1 MATPPAELQVQGLGE
16 LRAAIAKRYSSEKS
30 LDLDPESEILVTNGA
45 QEGLFL
51 TVLALLNPG
60 ERILVPDPR
69 YGFYDQAI
77 ATAGGEIVSLPTG
90 EGYDFGLTAKAV
102 ENADGKL
109 LLLVNPSN
117 PTGALTP
124 AERVREISAV
134 ARDKGL
140 IILSDEVYEKLTFD
154 EEVLSVATCNGMRE
168 RTVTLSSVSKTY
180 AMTGFRV
187 GYVIGPPAFI
197 EAATRLK
204 SDISGPTSLFSQYA
218 ALAAIDGPQDS
229 VEAFRQIYAGRLGV
243 MSKGLDALNIPYG
256 KPGGGFFLWADISR
270 FGVDAEPFCRRL
282 LTEGRVLMFPGTV
295 WRRGNTSSGSHCFS
309 PKSGSRKRS
318 AGSKR
323 SSRASSDKE
332 GAQEEESRRR
342 CRERAGAGSRCFRAH
357 PLARV
362 ESARPAQG
370 PGRARAK

>member
-168 RTVTLSSVSKTY
+168 RTVTLSSVSKTL
-180 AMTGFRV
+180 R
-187 GYVIGPPAFI
+187 
-197 EAATRLK
+197 
-204 SDISGPTSLFSQYA
+204 
-218 ALAAIDGPQDS
+218 
-229 VEAFRQIYAGRLGV
+229 
-243 MSKGLDALNIPYG
+243 
-256 KPGGGFFLWADISR
+256 
-270 FGVDAEPFCRRL
+270 
-282 LTEGRVLMFPGTV
+282 
-295 WRRGNTSSGSHCFS
+295 
-309 PKSGSRKRS
+309 
-318 AGSKR
+318 
-323 SSRASSDKE
+323 
-332 GAQEEESRRR
+332 
-342 CRERAGAGSRCFRAH
+342 
-357 PLARV
+357 
-362 ESARPAQG
+362 
-370 PGRARAK
+370 